1 MKVIKVF
8 TPEEVV
14 KNDDMFGIPIYQR
27 LFEWNKESIEK
38 LLADLV
44 DAMTRTLVITILAC
58 LQQPLT
64 KIMANMSSLMVS
76 KDLP

>member
-44 DAMTRTLVITILAC
+44 DAMT
-58 LQQPLT
+58 
-64 KIMANMSSLMVS
+64 KNSSN
-76 KDLP
+76 